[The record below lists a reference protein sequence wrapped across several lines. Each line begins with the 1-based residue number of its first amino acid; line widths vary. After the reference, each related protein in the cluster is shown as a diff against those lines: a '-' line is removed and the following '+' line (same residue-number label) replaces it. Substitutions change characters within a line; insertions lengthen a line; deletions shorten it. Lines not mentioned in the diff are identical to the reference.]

1 MQRTSKESK
10 KCRIFDRT
18 LKFIH
23 MKSNDWKDRL
33 NVVYSTN
40 PAFNYESIEEETPDT
55 LPKNQQKLRISMEKK
70 GRGGKTVTLIKGFIG
85 AEDDLKDLGKLLK
98 KQCGVGGSVK
108 DGEIIIQGDFKQRI
122 IDLLKSEGYTQTK

>member
-1 MQRTSKESK
+1 
-10 KCRIFDRT
+10 
-18 LKFIH
+18 

-40 PAFNYESIEEETPDT
+40 PDFNYECIEEEQAET

-85 AEDDLKDLGKLLK
+85 SEEDLKDLGKLLK
-98 KQCGVGGSVK
+98 TKCGVGGSAK
-108 DGEIIIQGDFKQRI
+108 KGEIIIQGEFKQRI
-122 IDLLKSEGYTQTK
+122 IELLKAEGYTQTK

>member
-1 MQRTSKESK
+1 
-10 KCRIFDRT
+10 
-18 LKFIH
+18 

-40 PAFNYESIEEETPDT
+40 PDFNYECIEEEEAET

-85 AEDDLKDLGKLLK
+85 SEEDLKDLSKWLK
-98 KQCGVGGSVK
+98 TKCGVGGSAK
-108 DGEIIIQGDFKQRI
+108 EGEIIIQGDFKQRI
-122 IDLLKSEGYTQTK
+122 IELLKVEGYTQTK

>member
-1 MQRTSKESK
+1 MCTKIQKMSYLCYSSKHN
-10 KCRIFDRT
+10 
-18 LKFIH
+18 H
-23 MKSNDWKDRL
+23 MKNNDWKDRL

-40 PAFNYESIEEETPDT
+40 PNFQYESIEEDEEET

-85 AEDDLKDLGKLLK
+85 TEDDLKELGKLLK
-98 KQCGVGGSVK
+98 TKCGVGGSSK

-122 IDLLKSEGYTQTK
+122 IDLLKAEGYTQTK